1 MKKSF
6 LNSRAIQNLQYTLL
20 SWLNWE
26 LPETLSPDVLKRI
39 HMMSMTEAMR
49 NIHFPESAAK
59 LRDAQLRLKFDELFF
74 IQLNILRT
82 ASVRKL
88 KLKGII
94 FPTVGHYFN
103 TFYKEYLPFELTTPR
118 SG

>member
-1 MKKSF
+1 
-6 LNSRAIQNLQYTLL
+6 
-20 SWLNWE
+20 
-26 LPETLSPDVLKRI
+26 
-39 HMMSMTEAMR
+39 MMSMTEAMR

-88 KLKGII
+88 KLKGSFSLRSAII
-94 FPTVGHYFN
+94 SI
-103 TFYKEYLPFELTTPR
+103 R
-118 SG
+118 SIKSIFLLS